1 MVAPNS
7 VMTSVET
14 GRALHGAAA
23 RLAEGLSPR
32 ELEASAIRASYIA
45 TIDREAVGALRC
57 ATCGVPI
64 HAGERYREDRLREPV
79 FGDFLTS
86 AICLECVAEGL

>member
-7 VMTSVET
+7 VMTSAQT
-14 GRALHGAAA
+14 GQAPHGAA
-23 RLAEGLSPR
+23 RLAAGLSQR

-57 ATCGVPI
+57 ATCHRPI
-64 HAGERYREDRLREPV
+64 QEGERYREDRLREAV
-79 FGDFLTS
+79 FGDFLAS

>member
-1 MVAPNS
+1 
-7 VMTSVET
+7 MTSAQT
-14 GRALHGAAA
+14 GQAPHGVVA
-23 RLAEGLSPR
+23 RLAEGLSQR

-57 ATCGVPI
+57 ATCHMPI
-64 HAGERYREDRLREPV
+64 QEGERYREDRLREPV
-79 FGDFLTS
+79 FGDFLAS